1 MVISLC
7 DRARIFIWLDI
18 YEIFIS
24 IIESE
29 IYFNE
34 IGINKIEQSFLKN
47 LISNKLTILVLHVT

>member
-34 IGINKIEQSFLKN
+34 IGINKIEQSLKK
-47 LISNKLTILVLHVT
+47 LVSNKLKILVLHVT